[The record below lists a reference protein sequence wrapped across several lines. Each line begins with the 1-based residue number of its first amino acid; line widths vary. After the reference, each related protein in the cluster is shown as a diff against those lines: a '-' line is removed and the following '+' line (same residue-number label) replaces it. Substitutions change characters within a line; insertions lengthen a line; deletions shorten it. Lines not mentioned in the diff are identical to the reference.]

1 MRDYGHSDQLGLE
14 STPEEY
20 LKNMLHVFDLV
31 KPKLKKTG
39 TCFVNLGDTYMS
51 SGGAFRH
58 KGYSDP
64 KYKGGRTGDFNEP
77 STNKHQLIKPKSLC
91 MIPERFAWGMI
102 KHGWILR
109 NKPIWW
115 KGNHMPESVTD
126 RFTKAYENVYFFTKG
141 SKYNFDLDAIREPHK
156 TQSIERYQRS
166 VNLGANAVQGK
177 ILQRDEQNTGTPC
190 NAPKWFREGQNAET
204 FGSPRARASRK
215 PYAVVDRLKDEV
227 EYRDNLPPLDDLK
240 FYLSTTRNGLTID
253 EIESIFGNQAPHHWF
268 SGECYPSSKDWLK
281 LKEILQFDDTYD
293 SAMIDVKTKP
303 SGKINNPV
311 GKNPADV
318 WEENTTF
325 NINALISKWK
335 ELHPEDWNNP
345 SDLWK
350 INTKPYPKAHFA
362 VFPQELVRRP
372 ILAGCPVGGHVLDMF
387 GGSGTVADFCRKNQR
402 ECTIIELNDEYRPL
416 IEEKCMAKIP
426 ELFKY
431 F

>member
-1 MRDYGHSDQLGLE
+1 MRDYGHPDQLGLE

-51 SGGAFRH
+51 SGGTSRH

-77 STNKHQLIKPKSLC
+77 ATNKHQLIKPKSLC

-325 NINALISKWK
+325 NINALISK
-335 ELHPEDWNNP
+335 
-345 SDLWK
+345 
-350 INTKPYPKAHFA
+350 
-362 VFPQELVRRP
+362 
-372 ILAGCPVGGHVLDMF
+372 
-387 GGSGTVADFCRKNQR
+387 
-402 ECTIIELNDEYRPL
+402 
-416 IEEKCMAKIP
+416 
-426 ELFKY
+426 
-431 F
+431 